1 MAFEVRVFVSKTVVG
16 GGFDNPEGNTIFPV
30 VRILMRRS
38 GLGWTVRGVQFTVE
52 VQNLI
57 KTEQN
62 DTSTTPPVT
71 LSQEGVAG

>member
-1 MAFEVRVFVSKTVVG
+1 MAFEVRVFAIKTVVG
-16 GGFDNPEGNTIFPV
+16 GDFDNPEDNTIFPV
-30 VRILMRRS
+30 ARILMRRS

-62 DTSTTPPVT
+62 DTSTTSPVT
-71 LSQEGVAG
+71 FSQEGVTG